1 MYTLDASVFTR
12 TVDPTE
18 PEHDTC
24 AALFQHLHAEA
35 LPIVVPSLLLAEAAG
50 AVSRA
55 RRDPIRARVFVATL
69 RALPGLTLVP
79 LDSDLAQRAADY
91 RLRGADAVYDAVA
104 QQFSTTLVTLDGEQ
118 RTRAA
123 TIVTVQT
130 PAEALAELLP
140 PAAR

>member
-55 RRDPIRARVFVATL
+55 RRDPIRARVFVGRSAHC
-69 RALPGLTLVP
+69 RA
-79 LDSDLAQRAADY
+79 
-91 RLRGADAVYDAVA
+91 
-104 QQFSTTLVTLDGEQ
+104 
-118 RTRAA
+118 
-123 TIVTVQT
+123 
-130 PAEALAELLP
+130 
-140 PAAR
+140 